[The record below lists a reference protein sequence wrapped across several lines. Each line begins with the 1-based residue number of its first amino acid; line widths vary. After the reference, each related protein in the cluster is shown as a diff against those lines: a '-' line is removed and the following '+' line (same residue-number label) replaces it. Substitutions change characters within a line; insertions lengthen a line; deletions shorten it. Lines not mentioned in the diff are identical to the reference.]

1 VHPIKSVPVLLVYSM
16 TDPPLVNK
24 IPDTGK
30 YAVLATAIELGIV
43 PADVVI
49 ATGF

>member
-1 VHPIKSVPVLLVYSM
+1 M

-24 IPDTGK
+24 VPDAGK
-30 YAVLATAIELGIV
+30 YAVLAAAIELGIV

-49 ATGF
+49 VTGF